1 MPIRPELPNLE
12 DLCAAELRSLVVS
25 LLGTVA
31 QLEAK
36 VAALTEEIARLK
48 RLKGRPTLKPSGME
62 KGTDTPPAPSGG
74 TGRPKRRDPQPPKSA
89 RLIVD
94 EDRVVPLSPEPGW
107 RFKGFKFY
115 TVQDLVVETR
125 VVRYW
130 RPCYRTPE
138 GRLVI
143 APLPPGVTGHFGAN
157 LVRFLLSQ
165 HYQCRVTMPLLHQ
178 QLQDVGILSSTGQI
192 SNLLTKGHEAFHT
205 EKAAVKQAGLET
217 ARWISVDDTG
227 ARHLGINGVTTQVG
241 DDRFTSFDT
250 VASKSRLMFLMTLRG
265 AFQDYVI
272 NPAALLYLH
281 EQDAPEAL
289 IDRLIEPDDRVFA
302 DEDVWTD
309 HLIALGITGTK
320 AVRLASEA
328 ALAGS
333 LDHHG
338 LLQDAVIVSDGAG
351 QFDVLRHGLCWIH
364 AERLIHRLVTATE
377 EQRAAVAL
385 VRHLIWWFYRDLKL
399 YRTDPSTRARA
410 SLKAR
415 FDRLF
420 TRTTGFAELD
430 ELLARLQVRK
440 AELLVTLERPEVP
453 LNTNSSEQDVRD
465 PVTIRKISG
474 GTRAEDDAA
483 IPSCRSRKPARRTP
497 SRSGPSSVIASASQ
511 STGLLTCRTSSD
523 SAPLRNRCDCL
534 RFLRILPWL
543 DSEPPAR
550 GKIPACWS

>member
-1 MPIRPELPNLE
+1 
-12 DLCAAELRSLVVS
+12 
-25 LLGTVA
+25 
-31 QLEAK
+31 
-36 VAALTEEIARLK
+36 
-48 RLKGRPTLKPSGME
+48 
-62 KGTDTPPAPSGG
+62 
-74 TGRPKRRDPQPPKSA
+74 
-89 RLIVD
+89 
-94 EDRVVPLSPEPGW
+94 
-107 RFKGFKFY
+107 
-115 TVQDLVVETR
+115 
-125 VVRYW
+125 
-130 RPCYRTPE
+130 
-138 GRLVI
+138 
-143 APLPPGVTGHFGAN
+143 
-157 LVRFLLSQ
+157 
-165 HYQCRVTMPLLHQ
+165 MPLLRQ
-178 QLQDVGILSSTGQI
+178 QLNDIGILISAGQI
-192 SNLLTKGHEAFHT
+192 SNLLTKGHDAFHA

-227 ARHLGINGVTTQVG
+227 TRHLGSNGVTTQIG

-250 VASKSRLMFLMTLRG
+250 VPSKSRLMFLMTLRG

-281 EQDAPEAL
+281 EHDAPEAL

-309 HLIALGITGTK
+309 HLIALGITGAK

-328 ALAGS
+328 AVAGS

-338 LLQDAVIVSDGAG
+338 LLPDAVIVSDGAG

-364 AERLIHRLVTATE
+364 AERLIHRLVTVTE

-430 ELLARLQVRK
+430 ELLARLKRRK

-465 PVTIRKISG
+465 PVTLRKISG
-474 GTRAEDDAA
+474 STRSEDGRRCRDTFLSLKKTCQKNAISFWDYLGDRLGIATKTIRHLPDIIRERAA
-483 IPSCRSRKPARRTP
+483 YPSA
-497 SRSGPSSVIASASQ
+497 
-511 STGLLTCRTSSD
+511 
-523 SAPLRNRCDCL
+523 
-534 RFLRILPWL
+534 
-543 DSEPPAR
+543 
-550 GKIPACWS
+550 

>member
-1 MPIRPELPNLE
+1 MTIRPELPNLE
-12 DLCAAELRSLVVS
+12 DLSAAELRSLVVS
-25 LLGTVA
+25 LLEIVA

-36 VAALTEEIARLK
+36 VAALTEENTRLK
-48 RLKGRPTLKPSGME
+48 GLKGRPNLKPSGME
-62 KGTDTPPAPSGG
+62 KGTDPSPPPP
-74 TGRPKRRDPQPPKSA
+74 GRAGQRQRRREPRPPKSA

-94 EDRVVPLSPEPGW
+94 EDRVVPLAPQPGW

-143 APLPPGVTGHFGAN
+143 APLPPEVTGHFGAN

-178 QLQDVGILSSTGQI
+178 QLQDVGILISAGQI
-192 SNLLTKGHEAFHT
+192 SNLLTKGHEAFHA

-227 ARHLGINGVTTQVG
+227 ARHLGINGVTTQIG

-289 IDRLIEPDDRVFA
+289 INRLIEPDNRVFA

-309 HLIALGITGTK
+309 HLIALGITGAK

-328 ALAGS
+328 AVAGS

-364 AERLIHRLVTATE
+364 AERLIHRLVTVTE

-474 GTRAEDDAA
+474 STRGEDGRRCRDTFLSLKKTCQKNA
-483 IPSCRSRKPARRTP
+483 ISFWAFLGDRLGITVHGIAHLPDLIRQRADPKP
-497 SRSGPSSVIASASQ
+497 V
-511 STGLLTCRTSSD
+511 
-523 SAPLRNRCDCL
+523 
-534 RFLRILPWL
+534 
-543 DSEPPAR
+543 
-550 GKIPACWS
+550 

>member
-1 MPIRPELPNLE
+1 MMIRSELPNLE
-12 DLCAAELRSLVVS
+12 DLSAAELRSLVVS
-25 LLGTVA
+25 LLEAVA

-36 VAALTEEIARLK
+36 VAALTEENIRLK
-48 RLKGRPTLKPSGME
+48 GLKGRPNLKPSGME
-62 KGTDTPPAPSGG
+62 KGTDPSPPPSGRA
-74 TGRPKRRDPQPPKSA
+74 GRRQRRREPRPPKSA

-94 EDRVVPLSPEPGW
+94 ENRVVPLAPQPGW

-125 VVRYW
+125 VMRYW

-138 GRLVI
+138 GKLII
-143 APLPPGVTGHFGAN
+143 APLPPEVTGHFGAN

-178 QLQDVGILSSTGQI
+178 QLQDVGILISTGQI

-227 ARHLGINGVTTQVG
+227 ARHLGVNGVTTQVG

-281 EQDAPEAL
+281 EHDAPETL
-289 IDRLIEPDDRVFA
+289 IDRLVEPDDRVFA

-309 HLIALGITGTK
+309 HLIALGITGAK
-320 AVRLASEA
+320 AVRLVSEA
-328 ALAGS
+328 AVAGS

-364 AERLIHRLVTATE
+364 AERLIHRLVTVTE

-399 YRTDPSTRARA
+399 YRTDPSARARA
-410 SLKAR
+410 SLNAR
-415 FDRLF
+415 FDRIF

-430 ELLARLQVRK
+430 ELLARLKLRK

-474 GTRAEDDAA
+474 STRGGDDAA
-483 IPSCRSRKPARRTP
+483 IPSWRSRKPVTAQVALSMTDQLQAKIEKRSRYWPKYAR
-497 SRSGPSSVIASASQ
+497 
-511 STGLLTCRTSSD
+511 L
-523 SAPLRNRCDCL
+523 
-534 RFLRILPWL
+534 
-543 DSEPPAR
+543 AR
-550 GKIPACWS
+550 

>member
-1 MPIRPELPNLE
+1 MPIGPELPTLE

-36 VAALTEEIARLK
+36 VAALSEEIARLK

-62 KGTDTPPAPSGG
+62 KGTDAPPAPSGG
-74 TGRPKRRDPQPPKSA
+74 TGRPKRRDPPKSA

-94 EDRVVPLSPEPGW
+94 EDRVVPLAPQPGW

-138 GRLVI
+138 GKLVV
-143 APLPPGVTGHFGAN
+143 APLPPEVTGHFGAN

-178 QLQDVGILSSTGQI
+178 QLQDVGILISTGQI

-227 ARHLGINGVTTQVG
+227 ARHLGVNGVTTQVG

-281 EQDAPEAL
+281 EHDAPETL
-289 IDRLIEPDDRVFA
+289 IDRLVEPDDRVFA

-309 HLIALGITGTK
+309 HLIALGITGAK

-364 AERLIHRLVTATE
+364 AERLIHRLVTVTE
-377 EQRAAVAL
+377 AQRAAVAL
-385 VRHLIWWFYRDLKL
+385 VRHLIWWLYRDLKL
-399 YRTDPSTRARA
+399 YRTDPSARARA

-430 ELLARLQVRK
+430 ELLARLQLRK

-453 LNTNSSEQDVRD
+453 LNTNSSERDVRD

-474 GTRAEDDAA
+474 STRAEDGRRCRDTFLSLKKTCQKNAISFWAFLGDRLGITVHGIAHLPDLIRQRAA
-483 IPSCRSRKPARRTP
+483 PKP
-497 SRSGPSSVIASASQ
+497 V
-511 STGLLTCRTSSD
+511 
-523 SAPLRNRCDCL
+523 
-534 RFLRILPWL
+534 
-543 DSEPPAR
+543 
-550 GKIPACWS
+550 

>member
-1 MPIRPELPNLE
+1 MTIRPELPNLE
-12 DLCAAELRSLVVS
+12 DLSAAELRSLVVS
-25 LLGTVA
+25 LLETVA

-36 VAALTEEIARLK
+36 VAALTEENTRLK
-48 RLKGRPTLKPSGME
+48 GLKGRPTLKPSGME
-62 KGTDTPPAPSGG
+62 KGTDPSPPPSGKAG
-74 TGRPKRRDPQPPKSA
+74 QRRRRREPRPPKSA

-94 EDRVVPLSPEPGW
+94 EDRVVPLAPQPGW

-130 RPCYRTPE
+130 RPCYQTPE
-138 GRLVI
+138 GKLVI
-143 APLPPGVTGHFGAN
+143 APLPPEGTGHFAAH
-157 LVRFLLSQ
+157 LVRSLLSQ

-178 QLQDVGILSSTGQI
+178 QLQDLGILISTGQI

-227 ARHLGINGVTTQVG
+227 ARHLGINGVTTQIG
-241 DDRFTSFDT
+241 DFTSFDT

-272 NPAALLYLH
+272 NAAALLYLH
-281 EQDAPEAL
+281 EQDAPKAL

-302 DEDVWTD
+302 DEDAWTD
-309 HLIALGITGTK
+309 HLIALGITGAK

-328 ALAGS
+328 AVAGS

-351 QFDVLRHGLCWIH
+351 QFDVFRHGLCWIH
-364 AERLIHRLVTATE
+364 AERLIHRLVTVTE
-377 EQRAAVAL
+377 EQL

-399 YRTDPSTRARA
+399 YRTDPSARARA

-415 FDRLF
+415 FDRIF
-420 TRTTGFAELD
+420 TRTTGFAELA
-430 ELLARLQVRK
+430 ELLARLKLRK
-440 AELLVTLERPEVP
+440 AEPLVTLERPEVP
-453 LNTNSSEQDVRD
+453 LNTNSSERDVRD
-465 PVTIRKISG
+465 PVTLRKISG
-474 GTRAEDDAA
+474 GTRAEDGRRCRDTFLSIKKTCQENAISFWDYLGDRLGIATKTIRHLPDIIRERAA
-483 IPSCRSRKPARRTP
+483 YPSA
-497 SRSGPSSVIASASQ
+497 
-511 STGLLTCRTSSD
+511 
-523 SAPLRNRCDCL
+523 
-534 RFLRILPWL
+534 
-543 DSEPPAR
+543 
-550 GKIPACWS
+550 

>member
-12 DLCAAELRSLVVS
+12 DLSAAELRSLVVS

-48 RLKGRPTLKPSGME
+48 RLKGRPNLKPSGME

-74 TGRPKRRDPQPPKSA
+74 TGRPKRRDPRPPKSA

-94 EDRVVPLSPEPGW
+94 EDRVVPLAPQPGW

-138 GRLVI
+138 GKLVV
-143 APLPPGVTGHFGAN
+143 APLPPEVTGHFGAN

-178 QLQDVGILSSTGQI
+178 QLQDVGILISTGQI

-227 ARHLGINGVTTQVG
+227 ARHLGVNGVTTQVG

-250 VASKSRLMFLMTLRG
+250 VGAKSRLMFLMTLRG
-265 AFQDYVI
+265 GFQDYVI

-289 IDRLIEPDDRVFA
+289 INRLIEPDDRVFA
-302 DEDVWTD
+302 DENAWTD
-309 HLIALGITGTK
+309 HLIALGITGAK
-320 AVRLASEA
+320 AVRLASEV
-328 ALAGS
+328 AGS

-338 LLQDAVIVSDGAG
+338 LLKDAVIVSDGAG
-351 QFDVLRHGLCWIH
+351 QFDVFRHGLCWIH
-364 AERLIHRLVTATE
+364 AERLIHRLVPVTE
-377 EQRAAVAL
+377 AQRAAVAL
-385 VRHLIWWFYRDLKL
+385 VRHLIWWLYRDLKL
-399 YRTDPSTRARA
+399 YRADPSGRAKA
-410 SLKAR
+410 GLKAR

-420 TRTTGFAELD
+420 GRTTGFADLD
-430 ELLARLQVRK
+430 AALARLQRRK
-440 AELLVTLERPEVP
+440 SELLVALERPEVP
-453 LNTNSSEQDVRD
+453 LNTNSSEQDIRD
-465 PVTIRKISG
+465 PVTLRKISG
-474 GTRAEDDAA
+474 STRSEDGRRCRDTFLSLKKTCQKNAISFWAYLGDRLGITTHGIAHLPDLIRQRAA
-483 IPSCRSRKPARRTP
+483 PKP
-497 SRSGPSSVIASASQ
+497 G
-511 STGLLTCRTSSD
+511 
-523 SAPLRNRCDCL
+523 
-534 RFLRILPWL
+534 
-543 DSEPPAR
+543 
-550 GKIPACWS
+550 

>member
-1 MPIRPELPNLE
+1 MMIRSELPNLE
-12 DLCAAELRSLVVS
+12 DLSAAELRSLVVS
-25 LLGTVA
+25 LLAAVA

-36 VAALTEEIARLK
+36 VAALTEENI
-48 RLKGRPTLKPSGME
+48 RLKGRPNLKPSGLE
-62 KGTDTPPAPSGG
+62 KGTDPSPPPSGRAG
-74 TGRPKRRDPQPPKSA
+74 HRQRRREPRPPKSA

-94 EDRVVPLSPEPGW
+94 EDRVVPLAPQPGW

-125 VVRYW
+125 VMRYW
-130 RPCYRTPE
+130 RARYRTPE
-138 GRLVI
+138 GKLII
-143 APLPPGVTGHFGAN
+143 APLPPEVTGHFGAN
-157 LVRFLLSQ
+157 LVRYLLSQ

-178 QLQDVGILSSTGQI
+178 QLQDLGILISAGQI
-192 SNLLTKGHEAFHT
+192 SNLLTKGHDAFHA

-227 ARHLGINGVTTQVG
+227 ARHLGINGVTTQIG

-265 AFQDYVI
+265 GFQDYVI
-272 NPAALLYLH
+272 NAAALIYLH
-281 EQDAPEAL
+281 EQDAPAF
-289 IDRLIEPDDRVFA
+289 LIERLMAHDGRQFA
-302 DEDVWTD
+302 DEDAWTD
-309 HLIALGITGTK
+309 HLIALGITGAK

-328 ALAGS
+328 AVAGS

-338 LLQDAVIVSDGAG
+338 VLPDAVIVSDGAG

-364 AERLIHRLVTATE
+364 AERLIHRLVTVTE
-377 EQRAAVAL
+377 AQRAAVAL

-399 YRTDPSTRARA
+399 YRTDPSARARA

-430 ELLARLQVRK
+430 ELLARLKRRK

-465 PVTIRKISG
+465 PVTVRKISG
-474 GTRAEDDAA
+474 GTRSEDGRRCRDTFLSLQKTCQKNAISFWEYLGDRLGIPTKTIRHLPDIIRERAA
-483 IPSCRSRKPARRTP
+483 Y
-497 SRSGPSSVIASASQ
+497 
-511 STGLLTCRTSSD
+511 
-523 SAPLRNRCDCL
+523 
-534 RFLRILPWL
+534 
-543 DSEPPAR
+543 PPA
-550 GKIPACWS
+550 

>member
-1 MPIRPELPNLE
+1 MTIRPALPNLE
-12 DLCAAELRSLVVS
+12 DLSVAELRSLVVS
-25 LLGTVA
+25 LLESVA

-36 VAALTEEIARLK
+36 VAALTEENARLK
-48 RLKGRPTLKPSGME
+48 GLKGRPTLKPSGME
-62 KGTDTPPAPSGG
+62 KGTDPSSPPSGKA
-74 TGRPKRRDPQPPKSA
+74 GRRQRRREPRRSKSA

-94 EDRVVPLSPEPGW
+94 EERVVPLAPQPGW
-107 RFKGFKFY
+107 RFKGFKVY
-115 TVQDLVVETR
+115 TIQDLVVETR

-138 GRLVI
+138 GKLII
-143 APLPPGVTGHFGAN
+143 APLPPEVTGHFGAN
-157 LVRFLLSQ
+157 LVRYLLSQ

-178 QLQDVGILSSTGQI
+178 QLQDLGILISAGQI
-192 SNLLTKGHEAFHT
+192 SNLLTKGHDAFHA

-227 ARHLGINGVTTQVG
+227 ARHLGINGVTTQIG

-272 NPAALLYLH
+272 NPAALIYLH
-281 EQDAPEAL
+281 EHDAPETL

-309 HLIALGITGTK
+309 HLIALGITGAK

-328 ALAGS
+328 AVAGS

-364 AERLIHRLVTATE
+364 AERLIHRLVTVTE

-399 YRTDPSTRARA
+399 YRTDPSARARA

-415 FDRLF
+415 FDRIF

-430 ELLARLQVRK
+430 ELLARLKLRK

-453 LNTNSSEQDVRD
+453 LNTNSSERDVRD
-465 PVTIRKISG
+465 PVTLRKISG
-474 GTRAEDDAA
+474 GTRAEDGRRCRDTFLSIKKTCQKNAISFWDYLGDRLGIATKTIRHLPDIIRERAA
-483 IPSCRSRKPARRTP
+483 Y
-497 SRSGPSSVIASASQ
+497 
-511 STGLLTCRTSSD
+511 
-523 SAPLRNRCDCL
+523 
-534 RFLRILPWL
+534 
-543 DSEPPAR
+543 PPA
-550 GKIPACWS
+550 

>member
-48 RLKGRPTLKPSGME
+48 RLKGRPNLKPSGME

-94 EDRVVPLSPEPGW
+94 EERVLPLLPQPGW

-115 TVQDLVVETR
+115 TVQNLVVETR

-138 GRLVI
+138 GKLVI
-143 APLPPGVTGHFGAN
+143 APLPPEVTGHFGAN

-165 HYQCRVTMPLLHQ
+165 HYQCRVTMPLLRQ
-178 QLQDVGILSSTGQI
+178 QLQDFGILISAGQI
-192 SNLLTKGHEAFHT
+192 SNLLTKGHDAFHT

-227 ARHLGINGVTTQVG
+227 ARHLGVNGVTTQVG

-250 VASKSRLMFLMTLRG
+250 VGAKSRLMFLMTLRG

-281 EQDAPEAL
+281 EHDAPETL

-309 HLIALGITGTK
+309 HLISLGITGTK

-328 ALAGS
+328 AVAGS
-333 LDHHG
+333 LDHHR

-351 QFDVLRHGLCWIH
+351 QFDVFRHGLCRVGGDVATPAPH
-364 AERLIHRLVTATE
+364 RPERADFPHSVLQE
-377 EQRAAVAL
+377 
-385 VRHLIWWFYRDLKL
+385 
-399 YRTDPSTRARA
+399 RA
-410 SLKAR
+410 SL
-415 FDRLF
+415 
-420 TRTTGFAELD
+420 T
-430 ELLARLQVRK
+430 
-440 AELLVTLERPEVP
+440 
-453 LNTNSSEQDVRD
+453 
-465 PVTIRKISG
+465 
-474 GTRAEDDAA
+474 AA
-483 IPSCRSRKPARRTP
+483 
-497 SRSGPSSVIASASQ
+497 
-511 STGLLTCRTSSD
+511 
-523 SAPLRNRCDCL
+523 
-534 RFLRILPWL
+534 
-543 DSEPPAR
+543 
-550 GKIPACWS
+550 

>member
-1 MPIRPELPNLE
+1 MTIRPALPNLE
-12 DLCAAELRSLVVS
+12 DLSVAELRSLVVS
-25 LLGTVA
+25 LLESVA

-36 VAALTEEIARLK
+36 VAALTEENARLK
-48 RLKGRPTLKPSGME
+48 GLKGRPTLKPSGME
-62 KGTDTPPAPSGG
+62 KGTDPSSPPSGKA
-74 TGRPKRRDPQPPKSA
+74 GRRQRRREPRPPKSA

-94 EDRVVPLSPEPGW
+94 EERVVPLAPQPGW
-107 RFKGFKFY
+107 RFKGFKVY

-138 GRLVI
+138 GKLII
-143 APLPPGVTGHFGAN
+143 APLPPEVTGHFGAN
-157 LVRFLLSQ
+157 LVRYLLSQ

-178 QLQDVGILSSTGQI
+178 QLQDLGILISAGQI
-192 SNLLTKGHEAFHT
+192 SNLLTKGHDAFHA

-227 ARHLGINGVTTQVG
+227 ARHLGINGVTTQIG

-272 NPAALLYLH
+272 NPAALIYLH
-281 EQDAPEAL
+281 EHDAPETL

-309 HLIALGITGTK
+309 HLIALGITGAK

-328 ALAGS
+328 AVAGS

-364 AERLIHRLVTATE
+364 AERLIHRLVTVTE

-399 YRTDPSTRARA
+399 YRTDPSARARA

-415 FDRLF
+415 FDRIF

-430 ELLARLQVRK
+430 ELLARLKLRK

-453 LNTNSSEQDVRD
+453 LNTNSSERDVRD
-465 PVTIRKISG
+465 PVTLRKISG
-474 GTRAEDDAA
+474 GTRAEDGRRCRDTFLSIKKTCQKNAISFWDYLGDRLGIATKTIRHLPDIIRERAA
-483 IPSCRSRKPARRTP
+483 Y
-497 SRSGPSSVIASASQ
+497 
-511 STGLLTCRTSSD
+511 
-523 SAPLRNRCDCL
+523 
-534 RFLRILPWL
+534 
-543 DSEPPAR
+543 PPA
-550 GKIPACWS
+550 